1 MEIKPEIR
9 NAPRWFILG
18 IDVLI
23 CLISICLSFFLRF
36 DFQMNEPDM
45 FFLKGALI
53 SIFFVRLSS
62 FILFKSYAGVIRYTG
77 SKDIQRIFLVLITGS
92 AFLFLLNLVLPL
104 FNLNYNIPR
113 TIIAIDFMVS
123 LVIMVAFRLTI
134 KISYEQ
140 IKNSSK
146 NKSSVIIY
154 GAGEFGTITKRALD
168 RDAGT
173 KYTVVAFVDDNLARA
188 GMKIEG
194 INIISNKDIEKFTAS
209 KNIHHIIL
217 ADQKLSSAKKQEIV
231 DFALSKNIRILDV
244 PPSTSWINGE
254 LSFKQIKKVKIEDL
268 LERDEI
274 KLDKQKIKEVNTDK
288 IILVTGAAGSIGS
301 EIVRQLAQYQPK
313 LLILL
318 DQAESPLYDLEIELN
333 DKYKSLNFEVVI
345 GDISDQKRMAL
356 LFSTFKPQI
365 IYHAAAYKHV
375 PMMENNPAE
384 AVRVN
389 IKGTKIIADL
399 AVLNKVE
406 KFVMVSTD
414 KAVNPT
420 NVMGASK
427 RIAEIYCQSMNKT
440 ASTNFVTTRF
450 GNVLGSNGS
459 VIPLFRKQIENGG
472 PITVTHPDVTRF
484 FMTIPEACQ
493 LVLEAGAHGKGG
505 EIFIF
510 DMGKSV
516 KIVDLAKKMIKLSR
530 LELGKDIEL
539 QYTGLRPGE
548 KLYEELLNNEENT
561 QKTHHQKI
569 MIAQVREYDL
579 SEITTNIS
587 DLIDSLKETNNELMV
602 SKMKAIVPEFKSQN
616 SVYEKLD

>member
-18 IDVLI
+18 IDVLV

-104 FNLNYNIPR
+104 FNFNYNIPR

-140 IKNSSK
+140 IKNSAK

-194 INIISNKDIEKFTAS
+194 INIISNKDIEKFTDG

-268 LERDEI
+268 LERRLQTQVFQLGLAKSVHHARVLI
-274 KLDKQKIKEVNTDK
+274 
-288 IILVTGAAGSIGS
+288 
-301 EIVRQLAQYQPK
+301 RQRHIRY
-313 LLILL
+313 
-318 DQAESPLYDLEIELN
+318 
-333 DKYKSLNFEVVI
+333 V
-345 GDISDQKRMAL
+345 
-356 LFSTFKPQI
+356 
-365 IYHAAAYKHV
+365 
-375 PMMENNPAE
+375 
-384 AVRVN
+384 
-389 IKGTKIIADL
+389 
-399 AVLNKVE
+399 
-406 KFVMVSTD
+406 
-414 KAVNPT
+414 
-420 NVMGASK
+420 
-427 RIAEIYCQSMNKT
+427 
-440 ASTNFVTTRF
+440 
-450 GNVLGSNGS
+450 
-459 VIPLFRKQIENGG
+459 
-472 PITVTHPDVTRF
+472 
-484 FMTIPEACQ
+484 
-493 LVLEAGAHGKGG
+493 
-505 EIFIF
+505 FIF
-510 DMGKSV
+510 
-516 KIVDLAKKMIKLSR
+516 
-530 LELGKDIEL
+530 
-539 QYTGLRPGE
+539 TF
-548 KLYEELLNNEENT
+548 LYRYY
-561 QKTHHQKI
+561 
-569 MIAQVREYDL
+569 V
-579 SEITTNIS
+579 
-587 DLIDSLKETNNELMV
+587 
-602 SKMKAIVPEFKSQN
+602 
-616 SVYEKLD
+616 